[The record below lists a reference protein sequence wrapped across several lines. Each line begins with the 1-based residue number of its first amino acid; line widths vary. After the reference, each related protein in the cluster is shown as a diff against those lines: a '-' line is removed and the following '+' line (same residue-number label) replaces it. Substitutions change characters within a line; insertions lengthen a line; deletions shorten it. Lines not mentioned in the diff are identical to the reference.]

1 VTTGNDAGADGR
13 DVAEPEVSDAPS
25 WTESARG
32 IGAAA
37 FLLVFAAGTTWMAT
51 DFGDEAR
58 RLPLVVGIPLTIMA
72 IMNLVTVVRQ
82 ELARLRGTDTTTPP
96 DPAPSVSVADQDPD
110 DPDPVAMLRAAQDAG
125 GEIEDTGEGISFG
138 AALLALAV
146 VTGLFFMLGLIPA
159 TVIFTLGY
167 MLAVGR
173 ESWVRALSV
182 TAVLVFVF
190 WIFRTLL
197 NVRFYQGWLVTEDH
211 IPYLLPF

>member
-1 VTTGNDAGADGR
+1 VNDR
-13 DVAEPEVSDAPS
+13 DVAEPAGQTAPDR
-25 WTESARG
+25 WTSARE

-37 FLLVFAAGTTWMAT
+37 LLLVFAGGSSWMAT

-58 RLPLVVGIPLTIMA
+58 RLPLVVGVPLTIMA
-72 IMNLVTVVRQ
+72 VMNLVTVVRDQ
-82 ELARLRGTDTTTPP
+82 LARLSAGAAARTDSASAAS
-96 DPAPSVSVADQDPD
+96 DAANSDD

-125 GEIEDTGEGISFG
+125 GEIDDTGEGLSFG

-146 VTGLFFMLGLIPA
+146 VTGLFFILGLIP
-159 TVIFTLGY
+159 TSIIFIPGY

-182 TAVLVFVF
+182 TAGLVFVF

-197 NVRFYQGWLVTEDH
+197 NVRFYQGWLVTEDY